1 MSTRR
6 SLGFGRLLPAAL
18 ACAPAALLLAQGE
31 TRLEEIVVTAQKREQ
46 SLQDVPI
53 SIIALGGAQLDDR
66 ALRRLDDIQRYV
78 PNFATSETALDT
90 NLAIRGFF
98 SGSNQGFWQ
107 SVGTYVDGIYRGRSQ
122 QSRWPFLDLER
133 VEVLRGSQNTLFGF
147 NSIAGALNLSTAQP
161 TDDFEA
167 EISALYESEL
177 DDRELTAV
185 VSGPLGERV
194 LGRLAVRDRSVEG
207 YMQDLTLGR
216 IVPQRDES
224 TVRGTLAFPAGDRLD
239 IRLKVEASEL
249 DVVGRHNEVI
259 ADTAAA
265 AGPFAGFNYS
275 QILAS
280 FGQHPSVLNTVQD
293 YARSSNGDSSG
304 TDLVEGVLTID
315 YAIGDLTLTSV
326 TGHSSYDYDELCDCD
341 FTGANVLL
349 VRQREDFDQL
359 SQEIRL
365 TSPGGQPLD
374 YIVGLYYQHSDL
386 GFFDTLLIDAQSIL
400 VPLVNALTMSTN
412 GQFLGNTT
420 TPRFFDVETTS
431 WAAFGQVT
439 WAINDRLDLTAGL
452 RISDEDAAGSRN
464 LAFADLAFQP
474 LVQPQAT
481 VAPLLYAGLF
491 NVRAHSV
498 RGERNETLSMPSLG
512 LQYRFNDRASGY
524 VTMARGAKA
533 GGFDPRSN
541 NPPEAGGGFEFE
553 DESATNFEAGVRLRP
568 SPRAELNVS
577 LFHTNIEDMQVSVY
591 DGVLGYNVR
600 NAGEAVSQGLELEG
614 RLRATAK
621 LTLAGAL
628 AVTDF
633 EFKDYFGQ
641 CHFGRVPDAPD
652 GINCNYNGKT
662 NQYVPDYSA
671 VITFDHAAPV
681 GRGLVFRTLVD
692 LTYTDEYFRTPTL
705 DPLQVQEAYGTVN
718 ARLSIGS
725 GQGVWEVALVG
736 KNLTDEDVVGYS
748 VDVPLAG
755 AVFLTPGVSGY
766 VTPPRTVAVQGRLR
780 F

>member
-1 MSTRR
+1 MSSRR
-6 SLGFGRLLPAAL
+6 SLAFRRLLPVVL
-18 ACAPAALLLAQGE
+18 ACAPAAALLAQDE
-31 TRLEEIVVTAQKREQ
+31 ARLEEIVVTAQKREQ

-53 SIIALGGAQLDDR
+53 SIIALAGQQLDDR

-78 PNFATSETALDT
+78 PNFATAETALDT

-107 SVGTYVDGIYRGRSQ
+107 SVGTYVDGIYRGRAQ

-161 TDDFEA
+161 TADFEA
-167 EISALYESEL
+167 EVGASYESEL
-177 DDRELTAV
+177 DDRELAAV

-207 YMQDLTLGR
+207 YMEDLTLGR
-216 IVPQRDES
+216 TVPQRDES
-224 TVRGTLAFPAGDRLD
+224 TARGTLAFAAGERLD
-239 IRLKVEASEL
+239 IRLKVESAEL

-259 ADTAAA
+259 ADNAAA
-265 AGPFAGFNYS
+265 AGPFAGLNYS

-293 YARSSNGDSSG
+293 YARSSNGDASD
-304 TDLVEGVLTID
+304 TNLDEAVLTID
-315 YAIGDLTLTSV
+315 YRLGDFTLTSV

-349 VRQREDFDQL
+349 VRQREEFDQL
-359 SQEIRL
+359 SQEMRL
-365 TSPGGQPLD
+365 TSPGGRRLD
-374 YIVGLYYQHSDL
+374 YIVGLYYQRSDL
-386 GFFDTLLIDAQSIL
+386 SFFDTLLIDNQSIL

-412 GQFLGNTT
+412 GRFLGNTT
-420 TPRFFDVETTS
+420 TPRFFDVDTTS
-431 WAAFGQVT
+431 WAAFGQAAWSV
-439 WAINDRLDLTAGL
+439 NDRLDLTAGL
-452 RISDEDAAGSRN
+452 RVSDEDATGSRN
-464 LAFADLAFQP
+464 LSFADLELEP
-474 LVQPQAT
+474 LVQPAAT

-491 NVRAHSV
+491 NVRAHEVS
-498 RGERNETLSMPSLG
+498 GERDETLSMPSLG
-512 LQYRFNDRASGY
+512 LQYRFNERAMGY
-524 VTMARGAKA
+524 ATLARGAKA

-541 NPPEAGGGFEFE
+541 NPPSAGGGFEFE
-553 DESATNFEAGVRLRP
+553 DESTTGFEAGVRLRP

-577 LFHTNIEDMQVSVY
+577 LFRTDIEDMQVSVY

-600 NAGEAVSQGLELEG
+600 NAGEALSQGLELEA
-614 RLRATAK
+614 RFRATAN
-621 LTLAGAL
+621 LALSGAL

-633 EFKDYFGQ
+633 EFKDYIGQ

-671 VITFDHAAPV
+671 VFSVDYAAPLR
-681 GRGLVFRTLVD
+681 RGLVLRTLVD

-705 DPLQVQEAYGTVN
+705 DPLQVQDAYGSVN

-725 GQGVWEVALVG
+725 EQGAWEVALVG

-755 AVFLTPGVSGY
+755 AVFLAPGVSGY
-766 VTPPRTVAVQGRLR
+766 VKPPRTVAVQARLR